1 MQICLLLTEN
11 IEPIP
16 DTIKI
21 EAEYGPVYVVDDKG
35 KGLVSGSHMLLS
47 GDKQAFIDWL
57 VKYDAVWVG
66 EGSPMLQKFK
76 VMHIKENS

>member
-1 MQICLLLTEN
+1 MRLCLLLTEH

-16 DTIKI
+16 DSIKI
-21 EAEYGPVYVVDDKG
+21 EADYGPVYIVNEKG
-35 KGLVSGSHMLLS
+35 KGLTTGVHMLLC
-47 GDKQAFIDWL
+47 GEKQDFISWL
-57 VKYDAVWVG
+57 GKYDGVWVG

>member
-1 MQICLLLTEN
+1 MQICLLLTKN

-21 EAEYGPVYVVDDKG
+21 EAEYGPVYVVDNKG
-35 KGLVSGSHMLLS
+35 KGLTDGIHVCLS
-47 GDKQAFIDWL
+47 GEKQDFISWL
-57 VKYDAVWVG
+57 GKYDGVWVG